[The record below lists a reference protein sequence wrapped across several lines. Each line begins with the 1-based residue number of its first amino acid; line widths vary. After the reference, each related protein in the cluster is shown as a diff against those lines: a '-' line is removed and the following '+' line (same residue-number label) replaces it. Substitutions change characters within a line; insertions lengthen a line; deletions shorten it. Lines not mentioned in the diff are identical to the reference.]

1 MARVKAAHLTLLTAE
16 LAWDVFSATFAKV
29 IEAFISAGFLLNTI
43 QEEEWRHFTRAHST
57 G

>member
-1 MARVKAAHLTLLTAE
+1 MARVKAVHLTSLTAE

-57 G
+57 S